1 MRAIP
6 PHVSPSTTPRRTL
19 RAIAHQDDAHRPR
32 NRLTNSIPALVNSR
46 LSFCA
51 CGCFSQG
58 SPGRRP
64 AGGGGM
70 DYFVRRSARDAASAR
85 LGRFVVVLCCRLG
98 GAAGSSRSSACGGA
112 TALLL
117 LPPPSLLRHLSLVWL
132 HHLRARARDVIRG
145 SMTTAIATM
154 TAIAA
159 SAAGTREQSGGVAAP
174 RDREMQCSYERRRW
188 LRDGGRGGA
197 GLSRRGACCCGV
209 SIVIFFYSLLL
220 GAARRQREQP
230 PRRRLLLLCSA
241 PAKPGTKTRLPPSHC
256 AASPRRKKK
265 RDARTRVFL

>member
-1 MRAIP
+1 
-6 PHVSPSTTPRRTL
+6 
-19 RAIAHQDDAHRPR
+19 
-32 NRLTNSIPALVNSR
+32 
-46 LSFCA
+46 
-51 CGCFSQG
+51 
-58 SPGRRP
+58 
-64 AGGGGM
+64 M

-188 LRDGGRGGA
+188 LRDGRGGGTGWSHRGGSEVA
-197 GLSRRGACCCGV
+197 FWVLSPF
-209 SIVIFFYSLLL
+209 SFLP
-220 GAARRQREQP
+220 AA
-230 PRRRLLLLCSA
+230 
-241 PAKPGTKTRLPPSHC
+241 LPPALRPGPR
-256 AASPRRKKK
+256 AAGTLQATAQTTRSRVALFCRGGDPRNR
-265 RDARTRVFL
+265 AHGGGRVYV

>member
-1 MRAIP
+1 
-6 PHVSPSTTPRRTL
+6 
-19 RAIAHQDDAHRPR
+19 
-32 NRLTNSIPALVNSR
+32 
-46 LSFCA
+46 
-51 CGCFSQG
+51 
-58 SPGRRP
+58 
-64 AGGGGM
+64 M

-132 HHLRARARDVIRG
+132 RHLRARARDVIRG

-209 SIVIFFYSLLL
+209 SIVIFFILFFWAPRAGKESSRR
-220 GAARRQREQP
+220 AAAFFSFAA
-230 PRRRLLLLCSA
+230 PRPSRGRKHAS
-241 PAKPGTKTRLPPSHC
+241 PPSHC
-256 AASPRRKKK
+256 AASPRRKQR
-265 RDARTRVFL
+265 RDARTRVFCDGLEAWRPMPGGFFFFSFFIKAAPAR

>member
-1 MRAIP
+1 
-6 PHVSPSTTPRRTL
+6 
-19 RAIAHQDDAHRPR
+19 
-32 NRLTNSIPALVNSR
+32 
-46 LSFCA
+46 
-51 CGCFSQG
+51 
-58 SPGRRP
+58 
-64 AGGGGM
+64 M

-117 LPPPSLLRHLSLVWL
+117 PPPPSLLRHLSLVWL
-132 HHLRARARDVIRG
+132 RHLRARARDVIRG

-209 SIVIFFYSLLL
+209 SIVIFLFS
-220 GAARRQREQP
+220 
-230 PRRRLLLLCSA
+230 S
-241 PAKPGTKTRLPPSHC
+241 S
-256 AASPRRKKK
+256 
-265 RDARTRVFL
+265 

>member
-1 MRAIP
+1 
-6 PHVSPSTTPRRTL
+6 
-19 RAIAHQDDAHRPR
+19 
-32 NRLTNSIPALVNSR
+32 
-46 LSFCA
+46 
-51 CGCFSQG
+51 
-58 SPGRRP
+58 
-64 AGGGGM
+64 M

-132 HHLRARARDVIRG
+132 RHLRARARDVIRG

-188 LRDGGRGGA
+188 LRDGRGGGT
-197 GLSRRGACCCGV
+197 GLSRRGG
-209 SIVIFFYSLLL
+209 SEVIFWVLSPFSFLPAALAQAKPPAL
-220 GAARRQREQP
+220 RPGPGAAPEGR
-230 PRRRLLLLCSA
+230 CSVRK
-241 PAKPGTKTRLPPSHC
+241 AKSAFC
-256 AASPRRKKK
+256 S
-265 RDARTRVFL
+265 

>member
-1 MRAIP
+1 
-6 PHVSPSTTPRRTL
+6 
-19 RAIAHQDDAHRPR
+19 
-32 NRLTNSIPALVNSR
+32 
-46 LSFCA
+46 
-51 CGCFSQG
+51 
-58 SPGRRP
+58 
-64 AGGGGM
+64 M

-132 HHLRARARDVIRG
+132 RHLRARARDVIRG

-188 LRDGGRGGA
+188 LRDGGRDGA

-209 SIVIFFYSLLL
+209 SIVIFFYCLLL

-241 PAKPGTKTRLPPSHC
+241 PAKPGTKTRLLPF
-256 AASPRRKKK
+256 ALRRKPTPETKA
-265 RDARTRVFL
+265 RRADACFL

>member
-1 MRAIP
+1 
-6 PHVSPSTTPRRTL
+6 
-19 RAIAHQDDAHRPR
+19 
-32 NRLTNSIPALVNSR
+32 
-46 LSFCA
+46 
-51 CGCFSQG
+51 
-58 SPGRRP
+58 
-64 AGGGGM
+64 M

-132 HHLRARARDVIRG
+132 RHLRARARDVIRG

-188 LRDGGRGGA
+188 LRDGGGGGTGGRA
-197 GLSRRGACCCGV
+197 AVRVVRVKLLSNFFCFFLVRRRRRQIEQQPRASSWPARGAR
-209 SIVIFFYSLLL
+209 L
-220 GAARRQREQP
+220 QRPDETKP
-230 PRRRLLLLCSA
+230 SSVLTA
-241 PAKPGTKTRLPPSHC
+241 PKGPVLNGHF
-256 AASPRRKKK
+256 
-265 RDARTRVFL
+265 DARSRGSGYGLGRFAPCQVASFSLPFI